1 MITSTILL
9 KNKVLWLI
17 VFYQNKYVTQNTKE
31 IEKNV
36 KFVWKVRTQQT
47 KFLEKEMCANEKS

>member
-1 MITSTILL
+1 MASKRNVMITSTILL

-36 KFVWKVRTQQT
+36 KFV
-47 KFLEKEMCANEKS
+47 